1 MIIYQ
6 IRKNNIKVEI
16 NTTTINNLKPIVSL
30 NNSKLMQKT
39 KKKKNHLNNLQE
51 NIMNNEP
58 NGKMAQYQP
67 WMRIPLQANI

>member
-67 WMRIPLQANI
+67 WM